1 MISQTVLDLMKPMP
15 PFIRALRDEIR
26 EGRKTQTR
34 RVIDPQPF
42 VTTGFWKNMHWGSEA
57 HFVKGAVEFCRY
69 GRAGDIRYLREPLY
83 HGFGGVA
90 YYQDDDVMVCS
101 CVTGEPIT
109 WKWNANVLSQ
119 LYMPKAAART
129 LRLYESIRVERV
141 QKITSEDAKAEGVS
155 NLWKWDAERWDK
167 HPEHFE
173 RGELKPYVANFS
185 VLWDEINARR
195 GYGWTVNP
203 WVWVI
208 GFKALTPNPS
218 PDGRGERKE

>member
-1 MISQTVLDLMKPMP
+1 MVKIALDNFDLMKPMP
-15 PFIRALRDEIR
+15 PFMRALRDEIR

-34 RVIDPQPF
+34 RVADQDFRMQKAVRIVTDTKNDFYDF
-42 VTTGFWKNMHWGSEA
+42 VFEDGSGMIR
-57 HFVKGAVEFCRY
+57 KSPY

-90 YYQDDDVMVCS
+90 YYQDDDVMVRS
-101 CVTGEPIT
+101 CLTGEPIT
-109 WKWNANVLSQ
+109 WKWKANVLSQ

-141 QKITSEDAKAEGVS
+141 QEIRSEDAKAEGVS
-155 NLWKWDAERWDK
+155 NLWKWDADRWDK

-173 RGELKPYVANFS
+173 RGQLKPYVANFS
-185 VLWDEINARR
+185 VLWDEINAKR
-195 GYGWTVNP
+195 GYGWAVNP

-208 GFKALTPNPS
+208 GFKAV
-218 PDGRGERKE
+218 